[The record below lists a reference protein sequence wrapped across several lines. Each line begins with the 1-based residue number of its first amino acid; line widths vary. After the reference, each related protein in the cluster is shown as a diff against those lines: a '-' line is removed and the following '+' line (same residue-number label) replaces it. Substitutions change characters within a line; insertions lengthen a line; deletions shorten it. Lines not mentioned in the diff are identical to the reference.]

1 MPNSTESRSQQKEH
15 KLHEI
20 DQVVIRFAG
29 DSGDGMQI
37 TGNEFTKTSAIAGND
52 LATLPDFPAE
62 IRAPVGTLPGV
73 SGFQIRFASHDIHT
87 PGDDPDVLV
96 AMNPAALKVN
106 LPDMRPGKTIIVNIA
121 MFNDKEL
128 AKALY
133 TKPDGT
139 TINPLQ
145 DHSLERYRVI
155 EVDLNKLAIEGTKEF
170 GLTPKE
176 SLRCKN
182 FVALG
187 MMYWL
192 YHRSMEPT
200 IHWLKDYFTGEKAKF
215 GDANIAALKT
225 GYNYAD
231 TTDLFH
237 EQFEILPATF
247 PAGTYRNIMGNQALG
262 LGIAAAA
269 KLSGVNVFYGSY
281 PITPASDI
289 LHQISKYKN
298 YGVITFQAE
307 DEIAAI
313 CSAIGA
319 SFGGMIGVTGS
330 SGPGIALK
338 GEAMGLA
345 VMTELPLV
353 IIDVQRGGPST
364 GLPTKTE
371 QADLLQ
377 AVFGRNSEAPMP
389 VVAASSPADCFDRF
403 LEAVRI
409 ATKYMTPVVLLTDG
423 YLANGSEPWRLP
435 DINSLPKLNIKF
447 RTDTEGFMPYLRDKT
462 TLARVWAKPGTPGLQ
477 HRIGGIE
484 KRDGT
489 GNISYDP
496 ENHDSMV
503 RLRWQKIYNV
513 AKDCVAPI
521 CAGPESG
528 PLLVLS
534 WGSTLGSVTGAVEL
548 CHAQKMPI
556 ARCHLQQLWPF
567 PESLKS
573 ILSRYE
579 RILIPEMNLGQLWR
593 IVRSEYAIEAYSFA
607 KVQGR
612 PFTTN
617 ELFRQI
623 QRTLRMPANGSSH
636 PMETR
641 IERAS
646 DLPETNGAA
655 HADGG

>member
-1 MPNSTESRSQQKEH
+1 MTTTPSTVRS
-15 KLHEI
+15 I

-37 TGNEFTKTSAIAGND
+37 TGNEFTKTSALVGND

-62 IRAPVGTLPGV
+62 IRAPAGTLPGV
-73 SGFQIRFASHDIHT
+73 SGFQIRFASKDIHT
-87 PGDDPDVLV
+87 PGDDPDILV

-106 LPDMRPGKTIIVNIA
+106 LPDMRAGRTIIVNTA
-121 MFNDKEL
+121 MFTDKEL

-133 TKPDGT
+133 IKQDGT
-139 TINPLQ
+139 LINPLE
-145 DHSLERYRVI
+145 DGSLEKYHVI
-155 EVDLNKLAIEGTKEF
+155 AVDLNKLAIEGTREF
-170 GLTPKE
+170 GITPKE

-192 YHRSMEPT
+192 YSRPLEPT
-200 IHWLKDYFTGEKAKF
+200 IAWLRDYYKGDKATF
-215 GDANIAALKT
+215 ADANIAAMKI
-225 GYNYAD
+225 GYNYAE
-231 TTDLFH
+231 TAELFV
-237 EQFEILPATF
+237 ERYEIPPAKLP
-247 PAGTYRNIMGNQALG
+247 PGTYRNIMGNQAVA

-269 KLSGVNVFYGSY
+269 KITGVPVFYGTY

-298 YGVITFQAE
+298 YDVITFQAE

-313 CSAIGA
+313 CASIGA

-377 AVFGRNSEAPMP
+377 AVFGRNSEAPIP
-389 VVAASSPADCFDRF
+389 VVAASSPADCFMRF
-403 LEAVRI
+403 LEAVRL
-409 ATKYMTPVVLLTDG
+409 ATKYMTPVILLTDG

-435 DINSLPKLNIKF
+435 EDHELPKMNIQF
-447 RTDTEGFMPYLRDKT
+447 REKVEGFQPYLRDPK
-462 TLARVWAKPGTPGLQ
+462 TLARVWAKPGTPGLE

-484 KRDGT
+484 KRDGAGT
-489 GNISYDP
+489 ISYDA
-496 ENHDSMV
+496 ENHDAMV
-503 RLRWQKIYNV
+503 RLRWRKIYNI
-513 AKDCVAPI
+513 ADDCEQPI
-521 CAGPESG
+521 VAGPESG
-528 PLLVLS
+528 PLLVLG
-534 WGSTLGSVTGAVEL
+534 WGSTLGSITGSVEMA
-548 CHAQKMPI
+548 HAHGLPV
-556 ARCHLQQLWPF
+556 ARCHLRQVWPF
-567 PESLKS
+567 PSSLGR
-573 ILSRYE
+573 ILQRYE

-593 IVRSEYAIEAYSFA
+593 LVRSEYGIEAYSFA

-612 PFTTN
+612 PFTTG
-617 ELFRQI
+617 ELYRQI
-623 QRTLRMPANGSSH
+623 QKTLSAPPRGSSH
-636 PMETR
+636 PLDTR
-641 IERAS
+641 IEKAS
-646 DLPETNGAA
+646 EAA
-655 HADGG
+655 AFDSSGG

>member
-1 MPNSTESRSQQKEH
+1 MEQTATHPLRS
-15 KLHEI
+15 L

-37 TGNEFTKTSAIAGND
+37 TGNEFTKTSALAGND

-62 IRAPVGTLPGV
+62 IRAPAGTLPGV
-73 SGFQIRFASHDIHT
+73 SGFQIRFASKDIHT

-106 LPDMRPGKTIIVNIA
+106 LPDMRPGRTIIVNTA
-121 MFNDKEL
+121 MFNEKEL
-128 AKALY
+128 LKALY
-133 TKPDGT
+133 TNDAGAAV
-139 TINPLQ
+139 NPLQ
-145 DHSLERYRVI
+145 NHSLDKYHVI
-155 EVDLNKLAIEGTKEF
+155 PVDLNKLAIEGTKDF

-192 YHRSMEPT
+192 YSRNLEPT
-200 IHWLKDYFTGEKAKF
+200 IAWLRGYFKGEKANLAE
-215 GDANIAALKT
+215 ANISAMKT
-225 GYNYAD
+225 GYNYAE
-231 TTDLFH
+231 TAELFV
-237 EQFEILPATF
+237 ERYDIPPAKLP
-247 PAGTYRNIMGNQALG
+247 PGTYRNIMGNQALA

-269 KLSGVNVFYGSY
+269 KLSGVPVFYGSY

-298 YGVITFQAE
+298 YGVLTFQAE

-313 CSAIGA
+313 CAAIGA

-377 AVFGRNSEAPMP
+377 AVLGRNSEAPMP

-403 LEAVRI
+403 IEAVRI
-409 ATKYMTPVVLLTDG
+409 ATKYMTPVIILTDG
-423 YLANGSEPWRLP
+423 YLANGSEPWKLP
-435 DINSLPKLNIKF
+435 AIDQLPKLNIKF
-447 RTDTEGFMPYLRDKT
+447 HDEKEGFLPYMRDPA
-462 TLARVWAKPGTPGLQ
+462 TLARVWARPGTPGLE
-477 HRIGGIE
+477 HRIGGLE

-489 GNISYDP
+489 GNISYDA
-496 ENHDSMV
+496 ENHDAMV
-503 RLRWQKIYNV
+503 RLRWRKVYNI
-513 AKDCVAPI
+513 AKDCAKPI
-521 CAGPESG
+521 VAGPERG
-528 PLLVLS
+528 PLLVLG
-534 WGSTLGSVTGAVEL
+534 WGSTLGSITGSVEMA
-548 CHAQKMPI
+548 HAHGIPV
-556 ARCHLQQLWPF
+556 ARCHLQQVWPF

-573 ILSRYE
+573 ILSNYE
-579 RILIPEMNLGQLWR
+579 RILIPEMNLGQMWR
-593 IVRSEYAIEAYSFA
+593 LIRSEYGIDAYSFA

-612 PFTTN
+612 PFTTG
-617 ELFRQI
+617 ELFRKI
-623 QRTLRMPANGSSH
+623 KYTLTLPAHGSSH
-636 PMETR
+636 PLDTK
-641 IERAS
+641 IEKSA
-646 DLPETNGAA
+646 EAA
-655 HADGG
+655 FEDSGG

>member
-1 MPNSTESRSQQKEH
+1 MSNATTHPLKTIE
-15 KLHEI
+15 
-20 DQVVIRFAG
+20 QVVIRFAG

-37 TGNEFTKTSAIAGND
+37 TGNEFTKTSALVGND

-62 IRAPVGTLPGV
+62 IRAPAGTLPGV

-106 LPDMRPGKTIIVNIA
+106 LPDMRPGSTIVVNTA
-121 MFNDKEL
+121 TFVEKEL
-128 AKALY
+128 AKAMYL
-133 TKPDGT
+133 KADGVS
-139 TINPLQ
+139 TINPLN
-145 DHSLERYRVI
+145 DHSLDKYRVI
-155 EVDLNKLAIEGTKEF
+155 HVDLNKLALEGTKEY
-170 GLTPKE
+170 GLSPKE

-192 YHRSMEPT
+192 YHRPLEPT
-200 IHWLKDYFTGEKAKF
+200 IDWLRGYFKGDKAIYA
-215 GDANIAALKT
+215 DANIAALKT
-225 GYNYAD
+225 GYNYAE
-231 TTDLFH
+231 TAELFH
-237 EQFEILPATF
+237 EQYEIPAAHLP
-247 PAGTYRNIMGNQALG
+247 PGTYRNIMGNQAVAMAM
-262 LGIAAAA
+262 AAAS
-269 KLSGVNVFYGSY
+269 KITGVPIFYGSY

-289 LHQISKYKN
+289 LHQVSKYKN

-389 VVAASSPADCFDRF
+389 VVAASSPADCFARF

-409 ATKYMTPVVLLTDG
+409 AAKYMTPVMYLTDG

-435 DINSLPKLNIKF
+435 KPEELPKIPIAFHTQK
-447 RTDTEGFMPYLRDKT
+447 EGFMPYARDPK
-462 TLARVWAKPGTPGLQ
+462 TLARLWAKPGTPGLE
-477 HRIGGIE
+477 HRIGGLE
-484 KRDGT
+484 RRDGT
-489 GNISYDP
+489 GNISYDA

-503 RLRWQKIYNV
+503 RLRWRKVMNIAN
-513 AKDCVAPI
+513 DCEAPL
-521 CAGPESG
+521 CAGPQTG
-528 PLLVLS
+528 PLVVLG
-534 WGSTLGSVTGAVEL
+534 WGSTLGAITGAVEL
-548 CHAQKMPI
+548 ATSRGIKV
-556 ARCHLQQLWPF
+556 ARCHLRQLWPL
-567 PESLKS
+567 PAGLKD
-573 ILSRYE
+573 ILLRYE
-579 RILIPEMNLGQLWR
+579 RVLIPEMNMGQLWR
-593 IVRSEYAIEAYSFA
+593 VVRSEYAIQAYSLA

-612 PFTTN
+612 PFTTR
-617 ELFRQI
+617 ELLHQI
-623 QRTLRMPANGSSH
+623 EKTLELPAGGSSH
-636 PMETR
+636 PLDSKVESMSEAGWD
-641 IERAS
+641 EQ
-646 DLPETNGAA
+646 
-655 HADGG
+655 GG

>member
-1 MPNSTESRSQQKEH
+1 MTNETTHKVRSIE
-15 KLHEI
+15 
-20 DQVVIRFAG
+20 QVVIRLAG

-37 TGNEFTKTSAIAGND
+37 TGNEFTKTSAIVGND

-62 IRAPVGTLPGV
+62 IRAPAGTLPGV
-73 SGFQIRFASHDIHT
+73 SGFQIRFASKDIHT
-87 PGDDPDVLV
+87 PGDDPDILV

-106 LPDMRPGKTIIVNIA
+106 LPDMRPGKTIIINTA
-121 MFNDKEL
+121 MFVEKEL
-128 AKALY
+128 RKALY
-133 TKPDGT
+133 VKDDGT
-139 TINPLQ
+139 IINPLN
-145 DHSLERYRVI
+145 DHSLSNYHVI
-155 EVDLNKLAIEGTKEF
+155 PVDLNKLALEGTKEF
-170 GLTPKE
+170 GLSPKE

-192 YHRSMEPT
+192 YSRPLEPT
-200 IHWLKDYFTGEKAKF
+200 IAWLRDYFK
-215 GDANIAALKT
+215 GDKVNFANANIAAMKT
-225 GYNYAD
+225 GYNYAE
-231 TTDLFH
+231 TAELFV
-237 EQFEILPATF
+237 EQYKIPAAHL
-247 PAGTYRNIMGNQALG
+247 PAGTYRNVMGNQAVALA
-262 LGIAAAA
+262 IAAAA
-269 KLSGVNVFYGSY
+269 KISGVPVFYGSY

-298 YGVITFQAE
+298 YGVYTFQAE

-319 SFGGMIGVTGS
+319 SFAGMIGVTGS

-377 AVFGRNSEAPMP
+377 AVLGRNSEAPMP

-409 ATKYMTPVVLLTDG
+409 ATKYMTPVVFLSDG

-435 DINSLPKLNIKF
+435 DIDKLPKIDINF
-447 RTDTEGFMPYLRDKT
+447 RTERDGFQPYLRDPG
-462 TLARVWAKPGTPGLQ
+462 TLARVWAKPGTPGLE

-484 KRDGT
+484 KRDGV
-489 GNISYDP
+489 GSINYDA

-503 RLRWQKIYNV
+503 RLRWRKIYKV
-513 AKDCVAPI
+513 ADDCAAPLM
-521 CAGPESG
+521 AGPERG
-528 PLLVLS
+528 PLLVLG
-534 WGSTLGSVTGAVEL
+534 WGSTLGSITSAVEMA
-548 CHAQKMPI
+548 HAHKMPI
-556 ARCHLQQLWPF
+556 ARCHLQQVWPF
-567 PESLKS
+567 PSSLGA
-573 ILSRYE
+573 ILSRYD
-579 RILIPEMNLGQLWR
+579 RILIPEMNLGQMWR
-593 IVRSEYAIEAYSFA
+593 LVRSEYAVQAYSFA

-612 PFTTN
+612 PFTTG
-617 ELFRQI
+617 ELFRKI
-623 QRTLRMPANGSSH
+623 QQTLELPAHGSSH
-636 PMETR
+636 PLDTKL
-641 IERAS
+641 ERAS
-646 DLPETNGAA
+646 EVAA
-655 HADGG
+655 DVSGG

>member
-1 MPNSTESRSQQKEH
+1 MSTITTEH
-15 KLHEI
+15 KLHVL

-37 TGNEFTKTSAIAGND
+37 TGNEFTKTSALAGND

-62 IRAPVGTLPGV
+62 IRAPAGTLPGV
-73 SGFQIRFASHDIHT
+73 SGFQVRFASHDIHT

-106 LPDMRPGKTIIVNIA
+106 LADMRPGKTIIVNTA
-121 MFNDKEL
+121 MFVEKEL
-128 AKALY
+128 QKALY
-133 TKPDGT
+133 VKSDGT
-139 TINPLQ
+139 LINPLE
-145 DHSLERYRVI
+145 DGSLEKYRVVK
-155 EVDLNKLAIEGTKEF
+155 VDLNKLAIEGTKEF

-200 IHWLKDYFTGEKAKF
+200 ISWLKDYYRGDKANF
-215 GDANIAALKT
+215 ANANIAALKT
-225 GYNYAD
+225 GYNYAE

-237 EQFEILPATF
+237 EQFEIPPAKL
-247 PAGTYRNIMGNQALG
+247 PAGTYRNIMGNQAVALA
-262 LGIAAAA
+262 IAAASKIA
-269 KLSGVNVFYGSY
+269 GVPVFYGSY

-298 YGVITFQAE
+298 FGVLTFQAE

-313 CSAIGA
+313 CAAIGA

-377 AVFGRNSEAPMP
+377 VVFGRNSEAPMP
-389 VVAASSPADCFDRF
+389 VVAASSPADCFHRF
-403 LEAVRI
+403 LEAVRL
-409 ATKYMTPVVLLTDG
+409 AVKYMTPVTLLTDG

-435 DINSLPKLNIKF
+435 SLEELPKIHIKY
-447 RTDTEGFMPYLRDKT
+447 RTETAGYMPYLRDPET
-462 TLARVWAKPGTPGLQ
+462 MARVWAKPGTPGLE

-503 RLRWQKIYNV
+503 RLRWRKVFQV
-513 AKDCVAPI
+513 ANDCAPPI
-521 CAGPESG
+521 VAGPEHG
-528 PLLVLS
+528 PLVVLG
-534 WGSTLGSVTGAVEL
+534 WGSTLGSITGAVEM
-548 CHAQKMPI
+548 CHEHRIPV
-556 ARCHLQQLWPF
+556 ARCHLQQLWPL
-567 PESLKS
+567 PASLKG

-593 IVRSEYAIEAYSFA
+593 VVRSEYALQAYSFA

-612 PFTTN
+612 PFTTG
-617 ELFRQI
+617 ELYRQI
-623 QRTLRMPANGSSH
+623 QRVLRMPAHGSSH
-636 PMETR
+636 PIDTH

-646 DLPETNGAA
+646 ELPVETNGATTGLE
-655 HADGG
+655 GG